1 MDMIAVE
8 NLPDAPLAVIRVG
21 DTELSEA
28 DIAKETPFHPSA
40 SLAEAQLK
48 AARALVVRELLGQR
62 AAMLGLT
69 AGNDKAGSEDENDQ
83 AVALLLEREL
93 NVPEPDEGACQRYFD
108 THRERF
114 SEPTRLRVRHILLP
128 AAPEDAK
135 ARDAHYRLGEKL
147 LKELIA
153 HPERFTDL
161 AQRHSA
167 CPSKDEGGEL
177 GWLTSG
183 QTVAEL
189 DQALQRLPVG
199 LHDRP
204 LASRYGWH
212 IVSIDARQE
221 RKPLPYAQVAHKVHH
236 SLREESTRHAL
247 RQYLLA
253 LEKEIG
259 VQGIR
264 LDDDPIEGSGN
275 RRNDLGM

>member
-8 NLPDAPLAVIRVG
+8 NLPHSPAAVIRVG
-21 DTELSEA
+21 DTLLSEA
-28 DIAKETPFHPSA
+28 DIARETPFHPSS

-62 AAMLGLT
+62 AAMLGLKIG
-69 AGNDKAGSEDENDQ
+69 AEDESDQ
-83 AVALLLEREL
+83 AVSALLEREL
-93 NVPEPDEGACQRYFD
+93 AVPEPDETACRRYFD
-108 THRERF
+108 RHRERF
-114 SEPTRLRVRHILLP
+114 CEPTRLRVRHILLP
-128 AAPEDAK
+128 AAPEDAR
-135 ARDAHYRLGEKL
+135 ARDAHYRLGETL
-147 LKELIA
+147 LEELRE
-153 HPERFTDL
+153 HPERFTEM

-167 CPSKDEGGEL
+167 CPSKDEGGDL

-189 DQALQRLPVG
+189 DQALQRLPAG

-212 IVSIDARQE
+212 LVSLDERQE
-221 RKPLPYAQVAHKVHH
+221 RKPLPFAQVAERVRH
-236 SLREESTRHAL
+236 SLREEATRQAL

-253 LEKEIG
+253 LEAEIG
-259 VQGIR
+259 VDGFH

-275 RRNDLGM
+275 RRTDL

>member
-1 MDMIAVE
+1 MDMIAVK
-8 NLPDAPLAVIRVG
+8 NLPPTPMPVIRVG
-21 DTELSEA
+21 DTRLTEA
-28 DIAKETPFHPSA
+28 DIARETPFHPSS
-40 SLAEAQLK
+40 SLAEAQLN
-48 AARALVVRELLGQR
+48 AARALVVRELLAQR

-69 AGNDKAGSEDENDQ
+69 VGSDAENDQ
-83 AVALLLEREL
+83 AVAALLEREL
-93 NVPEPDEGACQRYFD
+93 NVPEPDEATCRRYFD

-128 AAPEDAK
+128 AAPEDAR

-147 LKELIA
+147 LRELA
-153 HPERFTDL
+153 EHPERFTEL

-167 CPSKDEGGEL
+167 CPSKDEGGDL
-177 GWLTSG
+177 GWLTPG

-199 LHDRP
+199 LYERP

-212 IVSIDARQE
+212 LVSIDERQE
-221 RKPLPYAQVAHKVHH
+221 RKPLPYSQVASRVHY

-253 LEKEIG
+253 LEAEFG
-259 VQGIR
+259 VEGFS
-264 LDDDPIEGSGN
+264 LAEDPSAPPAS
-275 RRNDLGM
+275 R

>member
-8 NLPDAPLAVIRVG
+8 NLPDAPIAVIRVG
-21 DTELSEA
+21 DTELTEA
-28 DIAKETPFHPSA
+28 DIARETPFHPAS
-40 SLAEAQLK
+40 SLADAQLD
-48 AARALVVRELLGQR
+48 AVRALVVRELLAQR

-69 AGNDKAGSEDENDQ
+69 ASIADEDQ
-83 AVALLLEREL
+83 AVAALLEREL
-93 NVPEPDEGACQRYFD
+93 NVPEPDETSCRRYFD

-147 LKELIA
+147 LRELGE

-161 AQRHSA
+161 AQRHSV

-212 IVSIDARQE
+212 LVSVDERQE
-221 RKPLPYAQVAHKVHH
+221 RKPLPYAQVANHVQH
-236 SLREESTRHAL
+236 SLREEATRHAL

-259 VQGIR
+259 VRGFS
-264 LDDDPIEGSGN
+264 LDEDPIEGSSN
-275 RRNDLGM
+275 RRSDIGL

>member
-8 NLPDAPLAVIRVG
+8 NLPDAPIPVIRVG
-21 DTELSEA
+21 DTELTEA
-28 DIAKETPFHPSA
+28 DIAQETPFHPAS
-40 SLAEAQLK
+40 SLADAQLS
-48 AARALVVRELLGQR
+48 AVRALVVRELLSQR

-69 AGNDKAGSEDENDQ
+69 ASIADDDQ
-83 AVALLLEREL
+83 AVAALLEREL
-93 NVPEPDEGACQRYFD
+93 NVPEPDETSCRRYFD

-147 LKELIA
+147 LKELGE

-212 IVSIDARQE
+212 LVSIDERQE
-221 RKPLPYAQVAHKVHH
+221 RKPLPYAQVASHVHH
-236 SLREESTRHAL
+236 SLREEATRHAL

-259 VQGIR
+259 VRGFS
-264 LDDDPIEGSGN
+264 LDEDPIEGSSN
-275 RRNDLGM
+275 RRGDIGL

>member
-8 NLPDAPLAVIRVG
+8 NLPDAPIPVIRVG
-21 DTELSEA
+21 DTELTEA
-28 DIAKETPFHPSA
+28 DIARETPFHPA
-40 SLAEAQLK
+40 TSLAEAQLN
-48 AARALVVRELLGQR
+48 AARALVVRELLAQR

-69 AGNDKAGSEDENDQ
+69 TSNGDEDQ
-83 AVALLLEREL
+83 AVAMLLEREL
-93 NVPEPDEGACQRYFD
+93 NVPEPDEANCRRYFD
-108 THRERF
+108 THPERF
-114 SEPTRLRVRHILLP
+114 CEPTRLRVRHILLP

-147 LKELIA
+147 LRELRE
-153 HPERFTDL
+153 HPERFTEL

-199 LHDRP
+199 LHERP

-212 IVSIDARQE
+212 LVSIDERRE
-221 RKPLPYAQVAHKVHH
+221 RKPLPYAQVASHVRH

-253 LEKEIG
+253 LEKEFG
-259 VQGIR
+259 VQGFS
-264 LDDDPIEGSGN
+264 LDEDPIEGSGN
-275 RRNDLGM
+275 RRSDIGF

>member
-8 NLPDAPLAVIRVG
+8 NLPDAPIPVIRVG
-21 DTELSEA
+21 DTELTEA
-28 DIAKETPFHPSA
+28 DIAKETPFHPAS
-40 SLAEAQLK
+40 SLADAQLS
-48 AARALVVRELLGQR
+48 AVRALVVRELLSQR

-69 AGNDKAGSEDENDQ
+69 ANIEDDDQ
-83 AVALLLEREL
+83 AVAALLEREL
-93 NVPEPDEGACQRYFD
+93 NVPEPDETSCRRYFD

-147 LKELIA
+147 LKELGE

-189 DQALQRLPVG
+189 DQAIQRLSVG

-212 IVSIDARQE
+212 VVSIDERQE
-221 RKPLPYAQVAHKVHH
+221 RKPLPYAQVANHVHH

-253 LEKEIG
+253 LEKEFG
-259 VQGIR
+259 VQGFSLAEASTAPTSIHA
-264 LDDDPIEGSGN
+264 
-275 RRNDLGM
+275 

>member
-8 NLPDAPLAVIRVG
+8 NLPSGPAPVIRVG
-21 DTELSEA
+21 DTLLSEA
-28 DIAKETPFHPSA
+28 DIARETPFHPSP
-40 SLAEAQLK
+40 SLAEAQLS
-48 AARALVVRELLGQR
+48 AVRALVVRELLAQR

-69 AGNDKAGSEDENDQ
+69 AGSEGTDDQ
-83 AVALLLEREL
+83 AVAVLLEREL
-93 NVPEPDEGACQRYFD
+93 RVPEPDEAACRRYFEA
-108 THRERF
+108 HRERF

-128 AAPEDAK
+128 AAPEDAR

-147 LKELIA
+147 LRELRE
-153 HPERFTDL
+153 HPERFTEL

-167 CPSKDEGGEL
+167 CPSKDEGGDL

-199 LHDRP
+199 LYERP

-212 IVSIDARQE
+212 LVSVDERQE
-221 RKPLPYAQVAHKVHH
+221 RKALPYTQVEQRVRHC
-236 SLREESTRHAL
+236 LREESTRHAL

-253 LEKEIG
+253 LETEFG
-259 VQGIR
+259 VEGFS
-264 LDDDPIEGSGN
+264 LAEDPSAPPAS
-275 RRNDLGM
+275 R

>member
-1 MDMIAVE
+1 MDMISVE
-8 NLPDAPLAVIRVG
+8 NLPNGPAPVIRVG
-21 DTELSEA
+21 DTQLTEA
-28 DIAKETPFHPSA
+28 DIARETPFHPSA
-40 SLAEAQLK
+40 TLAEAQLK

-62 AAMLGLT
+62 ATLLGFHVS
-69 AGNDKAGSEDENDQ
+69 NEDDSDQ
-83 AVALLLEREL
+83 AVAALLEREL
-93 NVPEPDEGACQRYFD
+93 NVPEPDEAACRRYFE

-128 AAPEDAK
+128 AAPEDAR

-147 LKELIA
+147 LGELA
-153 HPERFTDL
+153 EHPERFTEL

-167 CPSKDEGGEL
+167 CPSKDQGGEL

-199 LHDRP
+199 LHERP

-212 IVSIDARQE
+212 LISIDERLE
-221 RKPLPYAQVAHKVHH
+221 RKPLPYAQVANHVHH
-236 SLREESTRHAL
+236 SLREEATRHAL

-253 LEKEIG
+253 LEAEIG
-259 VQGIR
+259 VQGVR

-275 RRNDLGM
+275 RRNDIGL

>member
-1 MDMIAVE
+1 MDMISVE
-8 NLPDAPLAVIRVG
+8 NLPNAPAAVIRVG
-21 DTELSEA
+21 DTQLTEA

-48 AARALVVRELLGQR
+48 AARALVVRELLEQR

-69 AGNDKAGSEDENDQ
+69 LGDEDDNDR
-83 AVALLLEREL
+83 AVAALLEREL
-93 NVPEPDEGACQRYFD
+93 NVPEPDEAACRRYFD

-128 AAPEDAK
+128 AAPEDAR

-147 LKELIA
+147 LRELGE
-153 HPERFTDL
+153 HPEHFTDL

-199 LHDRP
+199 LHERP

-212 IVSIDARQE
+212 VISIDERQE
-221 RKPLPYAQVAHKVHH
+221 RKPLPYAQVAERVHH

-253 LEKEIG
+253 LEAEIG
-259 VQGIR
+259 VEGVR

-275 RRNDLGM
+275 RRNDIGL

>member
-8 NLPDAPLAVIRVG
+8 NLPDTPIPVIRVG
-21 DTELSEA
+21 DTELTEA
-28 DIAKETPFHPSA
+28 DIARETPFHPSA
-40 SLAEAQLK
+40 SLAEAQRS
-48 AARALVVRELLGQR
+48 AVRALIVRELLAQR

-69 AGNDKAGSEDENDQ
+69 ASNEDEDQ
-83 AVALLLEREL
+83 AVATLLEREL
-93 NVPEPDEGACQRYFD
+93 NVPEPDEASCRRYFD
-108 THRERF
+108 THPERF
-114 SEPTRLRVRHILLP
+114 CEPTRLRVRHILLP

-147 LKELIA
+147 LRELGE
-153 HPERFTDL
+153 HPERFTEL

-167 CPSKDEGGEL
+167 CPSKDQGGEL

-189 DQALQRLPVG
+189 DQALQRLPPG
-199 LHDRP
+199 LHERP

-212 IVSIDARQE
+212 LISIDERLE
-221 RKPLPYAQVAHKVHH
+221 RKPLPYAQVAGRVHH

-253 LEKEIG
+253 LEKEFG
-259 VQGIR
+259 VQGFS
-264 LDDDPIEGSGN
+264 LDEDPIEGSGN
-275 RRNDLGM
+275 RRSDIGL

>member
-1 MDMIAVE
+1 MDMISVE
-8 NLPDAPLAVIRVG
+8 NLPNGPAPVIRVG
-21 DTELSEA
+21 DTQLTEA
-28 DIAKETPFHPSA
+28 DIARETPFHPSA
-40 SLAEAQLK
+40 TLAEAQLK

-62 AAMLGLT
+62 ATLLGFHVS
-69 AGNDKAGSEDENDQ
+69 NEDDSDQ
-83 AVALLLEREL
+83 AVAALLEREL
-93 NVPEPDEGACQRYFD
+93 NVPEPDEAACRRYFE

-128 AAPEDAK
+128 AAPEDAR
-135 ARDAHYRLGEKL
+135 ARDAHYRLGEEL
-147 LKELIA
+147 LGELA
-153 HPERFTDL
+153 EHPERFTEL

-167 CPSKDEGGEL
+167 CPSKDQGGEL

-199 LHDRP
+199 LHERP

-212 IVSIDARQE
+212 LISIDERLE
-221 RKPLPYAQVAHKVHH
+221 RKPLPYAQVANHVHH
-236 SLREESTRHAL
+236 SLREEATRHAL

-253 LEKEIG
+253 LEAEIG
-259 VQGIR
+259 VQGVR

-275 RRNDLGM
+275 RRNDIGL

>member
-8 NLPDAPLAVIRVG
+8 TLPDAPIPVIRVG
-21 DTELSEA
+21 DTELTEA
-28 DIAKETPFHPSA
+28 DIAKETPFHPAS
-40 SLAEAQLK
+40 SLADAQLN
-48 AARALVVRELLGQR
+48 AVRALVVRELLTQR
-62 AAMLGLT
+62 AAMLGLS
-69 AGNDKAGSEDENDQ
+69 AGNVDEDQ
-83 AVALLLEREL
+83 AVASLLEREL
-93 NVPEPDEGACQRYFD
+93 NVPEPDETACQRYFD

-147 LKELIA
+147 LKELKE

-167 CPSKDEGGEL
+167 CPSRDEGGEL

-183 QTVAEL
+183 QTVTEL

-199 LHDRP
+199 LHERP

-212 IVSIDARQE
+212 LVSIEERQE
-221 RKPLPYAQVAHKVHH
+221 RKPLPYAQVANRVHH

-253 LEKEIG
+253 LEKEFG
-259 VQGIR
+259 VQGFS
-264 LDDDPIEGSGN
+264 LDTDPIEGSGN
-275 RRNDLGM
+275 RRGDIGL

>member
-8 NLPDAPLAVIRVG
+8 NLPDSPIPVIRVG
-21 DTELSEA
+21 DTELTEA
-28 DIAKETPFHPSA
+28 DIARETPFHPAS
-40 SLAEAQLK
+40 SLADAQLS
-48 AARALVVRELLGQR
+48 AVRALVVRELLSQR
-62 AAMLGLT
+62 ASMLGLT
-69 AGNDKAGSEDENDQ
+69 ASIADDDQ
-83 AVALLLEREL
+83 AVATLLDREL
-93 NVPEPDEGACQRYFD
+93 NVPEPDEASCRRYFD

-147 LKELIA
+147 LKELGE

-212 IVSIDARQE
+212 LVSIDERQE
-221 RKPLPYAQVAHKVHH
+221 RKPLPYAQVANHVHH

-259 VQGIR
+259 VRGFS
-264 LDDDPIEGSGN
+264 LDEDPIEGSSN
-275 RRNDLGM
+275 RRSDIGL

>member
-8 NLPDAPLAVIRVG
+8 NLPDAPIPVIRVG
-21 DTELSEA
+21 DTELTEA
-28 DIAKETPFHPSA
+28 DIARETPFHPAS
-40 SLAEAQLK
+40 SLADAQLS
-48 AARALVVRELLGQR
+48 AVRALVVRELLTQR
-62 AAMLGLT
+62 AAMLGL
-69 AGNDKAGSEDENDQ
+69 AASIDDEDQ
-83 AVALLLEREL
+83 AVATLLEREL
-93 NVPEPDEGACQRYFD
+93 NVPEPDETSCRRYFD

-147 LKELIA
+147 LKELAA
-153 HPERFTDL
+153 HPERFTEL

-183 QTVAEL
+183 QTVVEL
-189 DQALQRLPVG
+189 DQALQRLPLG

-212 IVSIDARQE
+212 LVSVDERQE
-221 RKPLPYAQVAHKVHH
+221 RKPLPYAQVANRVHH

-253 LEKEIG
+253 LEKEFG
-259 VQGIR
+259 VKGFS
-264 LDDDPIEGSGN
+264 LDADPIEGSGN
-275 RRNDLGM
+275 RRGDIGL